1 VYRCNFIIL
10 KNVLFLY
17 TPDLILDNYIRY
29 GYSCRMTNETKKP
42 SLTPAVFHILLALS
56 SGELHGY
63 GIMKQVETDSQAKVK
78 MGAGT
83 LYGSLKRMLD
93 AGLVKESD
101 LRIDAE
107 MNDERRIYYQ
117 VTSIGAKALADELE
131 RYHSIVALAQELNLL
146 PKTFA
151 YDV

>member
-1 VYRCNFIIL
+1 L
-10 KNVLFLY
+10 
-17 TPDLILDNYIRY
+17 LDNYIRN
-29 GYSCRMTNETKKP
+29 GYSCRVSKESKKP

-56 SGELHGY
+56 NGELHGY
-63 GIMKQVETDSQAKVK
+63 GIMKQVEADSQGKVK

-101 LRIDAE
+101 KRIDSE
-107 MNDERRIYYQ
+107 MDDERRIYYQ
-117 VTSIGAKALADELE
+117 ITGVGAEALANELE
-131 RYHSIVALAQELNLL
+131 RLHNIVALARELNLL
-146 PKTFA
+146 PKSFA